1 MLSSLKNLSVTLL
14 AMAQTRLGLLGNE
27 LQVQKILLVQLL
39 GLLLALMLSA
49 GLAIVLGLGLAVA
62 VWWEQRVLV
71 LGLSA
76 VIFVAV
82 ALFCFLRLQRVLNP
96 AEAAFDASLAAL
108 KDDMAMLR
116 AATHNNQTVAGHKP
130 TGSADE

>member
-14 AMAQTRLGLLGNE
+14 AIAQTRLSLLGNE
-27 LQVQKILLVQLL
+27 LQAQKILLVQLL
-39 GLLLALMLSA
+39 GLLLALMFCA
-49 GLAIVLGLGLAVA
+49 GLAILLGLGLVVS

-76 VIFVAV
+76 VIFVAL
-82 ALFCFLRLQRVLNP
+82 AIFCFLRLQSLLNP

-116 AATHNNQTVAGHKP
+116 AATQSSEPLADQKQ
-130 TGSADE
+130 TGSARE

>member
-14 AMAQTRLGLLGNE
+14 AIAQTRLSLLGNE
-27 LQVQKILLVQLL
+27 LQAQKILLIQLL
-39 GLLLALMLSA
+39 SLLLALMFCA
-49 GLAIVLGLGLAVA
+49 GLAILLGLGLVVS

-76 VIFVAV
+76 IIFLAL
-82 ALFCFLRLQRVLNP
+82 ALFCFLRLQSLLNP
-96 AEAAFDASLAAL
+96 AEVAFDASLAAL

-116 AATHNNQTVAGHKP
+116 AATQNSKP
-130 TGSADE
+130 LADQKQTGSARE

>member
-14 AMAQTRLGLLGNE
+14 AIAQTRLSLLGNE
-27 LQVQKILLVQLL
+27 LQAQKILLVQLL
-39 GLLLALMLSA
+39 GLLLALMFCT
-49 GLAIVLGLGLAVA
+49 GLAILLGLGLVVS

-76 VIFVAV
+76 VIFVAL
-82 ALFCFLRLQRVLNP
+82 ALFCFLRLQSLLNP

-108 KDDMAMLR
+108 KDDMVMLR
-116 AATHNNQTVAGHKP
+116 AATQSSEPLADQKQ
-130 TGSADE
+130 TGSARE

>member
-14 AMAQTRLGLLGNE
+14 AMAQTRLSLLGNE
-27 LQVQKILLVQLL
+27 LQVQKILLAQLL
-39 GLLLALMLSA
+39 GQLLALMFCA
-49 GLAIVLGLGLAVA
+49 GLAILLGLGLAIS

-76 VIFVAV
+76 FIFLAL
-82 ALFCFLRLQRVLNP
+82 ALFCLLRLQSLLNP
-96 AEAAFDASLAAL
+96 PEAAFDASLAAL

-116 AATHNNQTVAGHKP
+116 AATQNSKP
-130 TGSADE
+130 LADQKQMGSAGE

>member
-14 AMAQTRLGLLGNE
+14 AIAQTRLGLLGNE
-27 LQVQKILLVQLL
+27 LQAQKILLVQLL
-39 GLLLALMLSA
+39 GLLLALTFCA
-49 GLAIVLGLGLAVA
+49 GLAILLGLGLVVS

-76 VIFVAV
+76 VIFVAL
-82 ALFCFLRLQRVLNP
+82 ALFCFLRLQSLLNP
-96 AEAAFDASLAAL
+96 AETAFDASLAAL

-116 AATHNNQTVAGHKP
+116 AATQNSQPPADQKQ
-130 TGSADE
+130 TGSAGE